1 MCKFIQVGYNP
12 QKNIFYNIQ
21 YITQIHSTYRKY
33 AKYLQDDFA
42 LADKDIYSFLKNCPF
57 FWVILNPK
65 NEYMGFVFLDN
76 LCGNEDILYSAE
88 LTTCFEKQAWGEYTK
103 YCAKIFLKKCFDELG
118 LYKIKV
124 QVYPDNYRTAALIKS
139 SGFKYECTLK
149 NETLR
154 CGKPQDIDVYSL
166 YRDYYYKTR

>member
-1 MCKFIQVGYNP
+1 MCKFIQVVYNP
-12 QKNIFYNIQ
+12 NRNLFFNIH
-21 YITQIHSTYRKY
+21 YIAQIHSTYLKY

-42 LADKDIYSFLKNCPF
+42 YAHRDIYSFMESCPY
-57 FWVILNPK
+57 FWTIVNSK

-76 LCGNEDILYSAE
+76 FCGRQNNLYSAE

-124 QVYPDNYRTAALIKS
+124 QVYPDNFRAAALMKC

-154 CGKPQDIDVYSL
+154 NGKPQDIDVYSL